1 VARFYIENF
10 GCRATQ
16 ADGAALEREFLQRGL
31 ERAGAARD
39 AEIVV
44 LNTCTVT
51 EGADKDARA
60 SIRRLQRVNPD
71 CRILVTGC
79 YAQRAPEELAALPGV
94 TWVVGNSH
102 KHQAAEIATS
112 GSVGFV
118 SLAQLSVGARSLA
131 GEEGVVGRQSLVVG
145 EQGPIGAALSSQ
157 QPESNPERR
166 TTNDQRLNPLRE
178 RPPSDACKVFVGD
191 IFAHTELLAAPVFE
205 AANQRTRPNLKVQDG
220 CDNRCSFCVIPFVRG
235 QSRSLPGERVIAEVR
250 TLVEAGYREVVISGI
265 NLGRWGRDLPAVR
278 YSSFAIRETQT
289 EELII
294 SDVFPK
300 AQTSAA
306 WREANPERRIAN
318 RERPTTNHQRLEVL
332 IRAILNRTS
341 LAKLRISSVEPMDWS
356 DDLIGLV
363 ASSSRIAK
371 HAHVP
376 LQSGSDA
383 VLRRMHRNYR
393 PWHYREKI
401 LKIRAAMPTA
411 AIGADVM
418 VGFPGETEAEFGE
431 TRRMIEELPFTYLH
445 VFTYSARPG
454 TPAAEQ
460 PGQVP
465 AAVARERNRAL
476 REIAA
481 AKKAAFMRSL
491 VGTVVEAITLQSGGA
506 EFTEALTDNYLKM
519 KIPGRHEANRWMN
532 VNVEDVDGEMLLGRP
547 VAGQD
552 GELAGGEP
560 GVPARLDPSTTPS
573 ASLGASANQGR
584 LARRPSL
591 HRMTHH
597 AVTTVVTQE

>member
-16 ADGAALEREFLQRGL
+16 ADGAALERQFRERGL

-79 YAQRAPEELAALPGV
+79 YAQRAPGELAALPGV

-112 GSVGFV
+112 SFLPSAGSSSSSSGFV
-118 SLAQLSVGARSLA
+118 PLEQLLKGQLF
-131 GEEGVVGRQSLVVG
+131 G
-145 EQGPIGAALSSQ
+145 EQAA
-157 QPESNPERR
+157 N
-166 TTNDQRLNPLRE
+166 
-178 RPPSDACKVFVGD
+178 VIVGD

-205 AANQRTRPNLKVQDG
+205 AANERTRPNLKVQDG
-220 CDNRCSFCVIPFVRG
+220 CDNRCSFCVIPHVRG
-235 QSRSLPGERVIAEVR
+235 QSRSLPMERVIAEVR
-250 TLVEAGYREVVISGI
+250 TLAEAGYREVVISGI
-265 NLGRWGRDLPAVR
+265 NLGRWGRDLGGSSQLSAV
-278 YSSFAIRETQT
+278 SSQLSVVGRQSLVVGEQNPFSSAISCGGKPE
-289 EELII
+289 
-294 SDVFPK
+294 S
-300 AQTSAA
+300 
-306 WREANPERRIAN
+306 NP
-318 RERPTTNHQRLEVL
+318 ERPTTNDQRLEVL
-332 IRAILNRTS
+332 IRAILDQTP
-341 LAKLRISSVEPMDWS
+341 LDKLRISSVEPMDWS
-356 DDLIGLV
+356 NELIGLV
-363 ASSSRIAK
+363 AASGRIAK

-376 LQSGSDA
+376 MQSGSDA
-383 VLRRMHRNYR
+383 VLRRMHRKYR

-454 TPAAEQ
+454 TSAAEQ

-465 AAVARERNRAL
+465 VAVARERNRVL

-481 AKKAAFMRSL
+481 EKQAVFQRSL
-491 VGTVVEAITLQSGGA
+491 VGTTVEAITLQSRNA
-506 EFTEALTDNYLKM
+506 DSTEALTENYLK
-519 KIPGRHEANRWMN
+519 IRICGNHAPNQWMRAK
-532 VNVEDVDGEMLLGRP
+532 VACIEGKVLLGQHLR
-547 VAGQD
+547 GC
-552 GELAGGEP
+552 
-560 GVPARLDPSTTPS
+560 S
-573 ASLGASANQGR
+573 
-584 LARRPSL
+584 
-591 HRMTHH
+591 
-597 AVTTVVTQE
+597 

>member
-16 ADGAALEREFLQRGL
+16 SDGAALERQFLERGL
-31 ERAGAARD
+31 ERAAAARD

-102 KHQAAEIATS
+102 KHQAAEIAIS
-112 GSVGFV
+112 SSFPAAGSSSSSGFV
-118 SLAQLSVGARSLA
+118 PLGQLSL
-131 GEEGVVGRQSLVVG
+131 GRFSSDR
-145 EQGPIGAALSSQ
+145 LSGDQ
-157 QPESNPERR
+157 FSN
-166 TTNDQRLNPLRE
+166 
-178 RPPSDACKVFVGD
+178 VIVGD

-205 AANQRTRPNLKVQDG
+205 AANERTRPNLKVQDG
-220 CDNRCSFCVIPFVRG
+220 CDNRCSFCVIPYVRG
-235 QSRSLPGERVIAEVR
+235 QSRSLPKERVIAEVR

-265 NLGRWGRDLPAVR
+265 NLGRWGRDLETVVGRRSLVVGEQEPF
-278 YSSFAIRETQT
+278 SSVHSSQQPE
-289 EELII
+289 
-294 SDVFPK
+294 SH
-300 AQTSAA
+300 
-306 WREANPERRIAN
+306 PERPTTSDQRLGFSP
-318 RERPTTNHQRLEVL
+318 ERPTTNDQRLESL
-332 IRAILNRTS
+332 IRAVLDQTS
-341 LAKLRISSVEPMDWS
+341 VEKLRISSVEPMDWS
-356 DDLIGLV
+356 DELIGLV
-363 ASSSRIAK
+363 AASGRIAR

-376 LQSGSDA
+376 MQSGSDA
-383 VLRRMHRNYR
+383 VLRRMHRKYR

-418 VGFPGETEAEFGE
+418 VGFPGETEAEFDE

-465 AAVARERNRAL
+465 VAVARERNRVL
-476 REIAA
+476 REIASK
-481 AKKAAFMRSL
+481 KKAAFMRAL
-491 VGTVVEAITLQSGGA
+491 VGTVVEAITLQSGDA
-506 EFTEALTDNYLKM
+506 EFTEALTDSYLKV
-519 KIPGRHEANRWMN
+519 KILGLHAANRWLDVKVEG
-532 VNVEDVDGEMLLGRP
+532 VNGEMLLGNP
-547 VAGQD
+547 V
-552 GELAGGEP
+552 
-560 GVPARLDPSTTPS
+560 V
-573 ASLGASANQGR
+573 
-584 LARRPSL
+584 
-591 HRMTHH
+591 
-597 AVTTVVTQE
+597 